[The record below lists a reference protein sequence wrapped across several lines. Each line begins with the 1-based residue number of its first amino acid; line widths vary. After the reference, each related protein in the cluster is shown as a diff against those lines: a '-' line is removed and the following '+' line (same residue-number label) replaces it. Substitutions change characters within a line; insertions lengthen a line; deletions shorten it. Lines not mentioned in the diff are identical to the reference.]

1 MALQWKE
8 MYDQGQIAG
17 GKLPPIIPIVIYQ
30 GRGSWK
36 ARASFQDLV
45 EMPSESFRAFVPDFS
60 FAFFNVG
67 ELDERRV
74 QQNVALKFYVAIIK
88 ALDKP
93 ELKELL
99 PQLTRGLYESL
110 GYRIATE
117 YLEIF
122 FRYLTRSTEILDKD
136 DYEKALAMLPEGGRD
151 IMNTL
156 AEQWMKE
163 GYERAEQEFMQA
175 KDKWVSE
182 GEQRGEQN
190 MLIETLQEK
199 FGPVHPELVNKVRSI
214 QSTETLKGLFRQVF
228 KLDSLEAFTREVDKA
243 LK

>member
-36 ARASFQDLV
+36 ARASFQELV
-45 EMPSESFRAFVPDFS
+45 ELPSETYKAFVPDFS

-67 ELDERRV
+67 ELEERKV
-74 QQNVALKFYVAIIK
+74 QQNVVLKFYVAIIK
-88 ALDKP
+88 SLDKP
-93 ELKELL
+93 ELKEML

-110 GYRIATE
+110 GHKTASE

-122 FRYLTRSTEILDKD
+122 LRYLTRSTDILDRQ
-136 DYEKALAMLPEGGRD
+136 DYQKALAMLPEGGRD

-163 GYERAEQEFMQA
+163 GYEKAEQEYMQA
-175 KDKWVSE
+175 KGKWISE
-182 GEQRGEQN
+182 GEQN
-190 MLIETLQEK
+190 MLIEAVQER
-199 FGPVHPELVNKVRSI
+199 FGTVQPALVSKVRSI
-214 QSTETLKGLFRQVF
+214 SSNEILRGLFRQVF
-228 KLDSLEAFTREVDKA
+228 KLDSLEAFNREVDKA